1 MYITIKQQEGTLQK
15 LLNKIIWIYL
25 NRAYTQMERSGD
37 LQNGDKVA
45 EFIED
50 YYTYFVKKQLTFEQ
64 NEVIIILTINNKRGH
79 IC

>member
-25 NRAYTQMERSGD
+25 NKAYTQMEASGD

-64 NEVIIILTINNKRGH
+64 NEVIIILTINNK
-79 IC
+79 

>member
-25 NRAYTQMERSGD
+25 NKAYTQMERSGD

-64 NEVIIILTINNKRGH
+64 NEVIIILTINNK
-79 IC
+79 

>member
-1 MYITIKQQEGTLQK
+1 MYITIKQQEGKLQK

>member
-1 MYITIKQQEGTLQK
+1 MCITIKQQEGTLQK

-25 NRAYTQMERSGD
+25 NKAYTQMERSGD

-64 NEVIIILTINNKRGH
+64 NEVIIILTINNK
-79 IC
+79 

>member
-25 NRAYTQMERSGD
+25 NKAYTQMEQSGD

-64 NEVIIILTINNKRGH
+64 NEVIIILTINNK
-79 IC
+79 